1 MPSDEVL
8 DSTYFRHLL
17 FIVYG
22 LVRLLYMRPS
32 LSWVISILKTALLHS
47 DYRSLSQY
55 ALFVVRP
62 INGLLYRDVSI
73 GGWPNGK
80 QQLRS
85 LLGGPVEAE
94 VPQAV

>member
-32 LSWVISILKTALLHS
+32 LGWVISILKTGLLHS

-55 ALFVVRP
+55 TLFVIRP
-62 INGLLYRDVSI
+62 MNGLPYRDVSV
-73 GGWPNGK
+73 GGWPSGK
-80 QQLRS
+80 QQLGLLVHS
-85 LLGGPVEAE
+85 LI
-94 VPQAV
+94 